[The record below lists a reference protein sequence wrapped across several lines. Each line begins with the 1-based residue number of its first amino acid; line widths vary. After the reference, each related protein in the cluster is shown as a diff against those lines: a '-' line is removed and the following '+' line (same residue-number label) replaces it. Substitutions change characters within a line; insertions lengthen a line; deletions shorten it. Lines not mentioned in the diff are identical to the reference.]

1 MPRSCA
7 ALDNVSIPQV
17 AVQKK
22 MIATIFRIFPS
33 LVSSLSSLLS
43 IELVTKE
50 GKKGRER
57 KKKKKRVSIGKRG
70 RNLFVSGR
78 KNGRPVEAKPA
89 DCLVSGTCV
98 CADQRGS
105 RVDERGQRGQKC
117 DGQPNYR
124 DACRQ
129 VSGISFFPVSLPL
142 FIPSSIV
149 IPLYSS
155 FYAFFQTRLL
165 FVHHPHFLFFFFY
178 EFRSFPIDPST
189 IFRNREQR
197 RFLFGTKA

>member
-1 MPRSCA
+1 M
-7 ALDNVSIPQV
+7 
-17 AVQKK
+17 
-22 MIATIFRIFPS
+22 
-33 LVSSLSSLLS
+33 
-43 IELVTKE
+43 
-50 GKKGRER
+50 
-57 KKKKKRVSIGKRG
+57 
-70 RNLFVSGR
+70 
-78 KNGRPVEAKPA
+78 
-89 DCLVSGTCV
+89 CV

-142 FIPSSIV
+142 FIPPSIV

-165 FVHHPHFLFFFFY
+165 FAYHPRFFFF
-178 EFRSFPIDPST
+178 FLTNLDRFQRSFDEIANNGALYSGRKFNGFHSIRFVSIVPCVDHVKTRKVATRWEVQLHENRTREIAVIDIPSRYHCAYRVVFFFFST
-189 IFRNREQR
+189 YLRQSRGFLQYLNAVFSLFQGAEHECLYHQAQQR
-197 RFLFGTKA
+197 

>member
-1 MPRSCA
+1 MECKVNEPSERLPRSCA

-57 KKKKKRVSIGKRG
+57 KKKKRVSIGKRG

-98 CADQRGS
+98 CVCVQINEAVASTSGDSAGKNVTGNQITVTLAD
-105 RVDERGQRGQKC
+105 K
-117 DGQPNYR
+117 
-124 DACRQ
+124 
-129 VSGISFFPVSLPL
+129 
-142 FIPSSIV
+142 
-149 IPLYSS
+149 
-155 FYAFFQTRLL
+155 
-165 FVHHPHFLFFFFY
+165 
-178 EFRSFPIDPST
+178 
-189 IFRNREQR
+189 
-197 RFLFGTKA
+197 